1 MKRLL
6 PEKIN
11 RQTGEFL
18 NRYDFDYAG
27 RDTVNQ
33 VGNIA
38 PKIITKATSDINQ
51 LNNANIKKLFL
62 TNQKVKSL
70 VNMPS

>member
-1 MKRLL
+1 MVRKMKRLL

-38 PKIITKATSDINQ
+38 PKIITKATSDIN
-51 LNNANIKKLFL
+51 
-62 TNQKVKSL
+62 
-70 VNMPS
+70 